1 MPQSAEARVAT
12 AARRLRCV
20 ELASQGLNYA
30 EIAEAVGYA
39 NKSSARK
46 AVVGALSE
54 HTVEA
59 VEHLR
64 SVESERLNALQASI
78 WDAALAGD
86 IRAVEGALRIINAR
100 VNLLGLAARGNE
112 TPSHNQ
118 ASVVSSNYWEALR
131 SDVITLS

>member
-20 ELASQGLNYA
+20 ELASQGLTYA

-54 HTVEA
+54 RSVEA

-64 SVESERLNALQASI
+64 SVESERLDALQASI

-100 VNLLGLAARGNE
+100 VNLLGLASQGSG
-112 TPSHNQ
+112 PLPQDQ
-118 ASVVSSNYWEALR
+118 ASVVSPAYWEALR
-131 SDVITLS
+131 SDVTPPR